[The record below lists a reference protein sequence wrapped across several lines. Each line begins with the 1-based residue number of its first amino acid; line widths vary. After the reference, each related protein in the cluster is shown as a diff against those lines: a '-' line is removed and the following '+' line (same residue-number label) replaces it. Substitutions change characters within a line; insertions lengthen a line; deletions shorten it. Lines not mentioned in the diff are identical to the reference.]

1 MKARLRRVPRLPAFV
16 FLAAVV
22 ALMPLALLGQRT
34 YVAVDMKL
42 YGSPARDVAHLTEPA
57 NGVQSDVQ
65 EFQGWVASFWRDLR
79 HGTYQKWSPYN
90 SGGVPTGTTSIF
102 GTHSPTNL
110 PYLVLPAW
118 YAATLRAA
126 LYLLTAQVGCYL
138 LARRLGVSQR
148 AATVAG
154 IAYGFC
160 GVNLVF
166 LHRFGTAAV
175 APLVLWAGHRL
186 FSSPT
191 ARNVIALSLT
201 LAWSWYE
208 GFPAAF
214 VFNLYAVIAV
224 YLWLTGDEIVRAAD
238 HRAAIRAQLTR
249 GVALASS
256 VVLTAGLSALTLF
269 STIQQVRARG
279 YLDISERE
287 YNNHSRLANTAMYGM
302 IDLSGIGDWKGE
314 LLNIVNSYE
323 GVNLVGSIAL
333 VGCAIALVQ
342 VARGRMRISRQLDG
356 LWPLLSVAIAV
367 FITLYYL
374 GTPLLTAIYHVPG
387 LSDNLFH
394 RSRYLGTLFIVLIA
408 AAALDAVWTPSAHQ
422 VAPSK
427 VARVASGLV
436 AAYLLV
442 VALRFLPDFV
452 DLVQGF
458 NHRKA
463 VTKGMG
469 TAALVAAVALVVAR
483 SGRRRAP
490 SGHAVALSALLF
502 AQLAIPLR
510 DYNPQASTS
519 LYNPTTTLHDI
530 VRERADG
537 RYRYL
542 APGFFTLFAND
553 AMVHELFDAKGQ
565 ALQDPD
571 YIHLMERAAPTA
583 GRDPWH
589 MLAYA
594 HEFDYASTA
603 LDHLAVKLV
612 VLSTNDTPFGRELG
626 PATRADLVPAPD
638 RVAGVWVTPRLSS
651 PCSKGFVTVRLERQD
666 GQVIDEAQR
675 PIADVSGGRISF
687 ALAATAVRNGD
698 PVRVRLAGPP
708 NCPTEFGPELNWIV
722 EEEDSPLHIVETDKG
737 WVYERTSALELV
749 SAHTAW
755 TSYPTREEAVA
766 GLADHGGGVTVVGN
780 QSATGTGSALI
791 DSFSFSANRARA
803 EVRTDTTALIL
814 FSMNDDPGWQARVD
828 GRSVPIVVA
837 DGALMAVEVDPGDHH
852 IELNYRPRSFRAGVA
867 VTFLT
872 IAGLTLFL
880 WRDRR
885 KHRIRARRA

>member
-1 MKARLRRVPRLPAFV
+1 MIVRARRIPRLPAFV
-16 FLAAVV
+16 FLAAVF

-65 EFQGWVASFWRDLR
+65 EFQGWIDSFWRDLR

-102 GTHSPTNL
+102 GSHSPTNL

-154 IAYGFC
+154 VAYGFC
-160 GVNLVF
+160 GANLVF
-166 LHRFGTAAV
+166 LHRVGAAAV

-186 FSSPT
+186 FTSPT
-191 ARNVIALSLT
+191 ARNGIALALT

-238 HRAAIRAQLTR
+238 RRAAIRAQLQR
-249 GVALASS
+249 GVAFASS

-269 STIQQVRARG
+269 GTIGQVRARG
-279 YLDISERE
+279 YLDLGGRQ
-287 YNNHSRLANTAMYGM
+287 YNEHSRLANTAMYGM
-302 IDLSGIGDWKGE
+302 IDLSAIGDWKGQ
-314 LLNIVNSYE
+314 LLNIVNSFE
-323 GVNLVGSIAL
+323 GINLVGSIAL
-333 VGCAIALVQ
+333 LGAAVGLVQ
-342 VARGRMRISRQLDG
+342 VARGSLKISRELDR
-356 LWPLLSVAIAV
+356 LWPLLSAAVALLIA
-367 FITLYYL
+367 LYYL
-374 GTPLLTAIYHVPG
+374 GTPLLTAIYRVPG
-387 LSDNLFH
+387 LSNNLFH
-394 RSRYLGTLFIVLIA
+394 RSRYLCTLVIVLIG
-408 AAALDAVWTPSAHQ
+408 AAALDAAWTPSADR

-427 VARVASGLV
+427 LARITSGL
-436 AAYLLV
+436 AAIFLLV
-442 VALRFLPDFV
+442 IALRFVPDFIDIV
-452 DLVQGF
+452 RAL
-458 NHRKA
+458 NHKRN
-463 VTKGMG
+463 VVRGMS
-469 TAALVAAVALVVAR
+469 TAALFAAVAVVLVR
-483 SGRRRAP
+483 SGRSRAR

-502 AQLAIPLR
+502 VQLAIPLR
-510 DYNPQASTS
+510 DYNPQASPS
-519 LYNPTTTLHDI
+519 LFEPRTTLHDI
-530 VRERADG
+530 VHARTDG
-537 RYRYL
+537 KYRYL
-542 APGFFTLFAND
+542 APGLFTLYAND
-553 AMVHELFDAKGQ
+553 GMVQRLFDARGQ

-571 YIHLMERAAPTA
+571 YIRLMERAAPTA
-583 GRDPWH
+583 GRDPFH
-589 MLAYA
+589 VLAYA

-612 VLSTNDTPFGRELG
+612 VLSTNDPPFGRELD
-626 PATRADLVPAPD
+626 PVTWADVLPTPD
-638 RVAGVWVTPRLSS
+638 RVAGVWVTPRLAS
-651 PCSKGFVTVRLERQD
+651 PCSKGFVTLRLERQD
-666 GQVIDEAQR
+666 GQLIDEAQR
-675 PIADVSGGRISF
+675 PIADVSGERISF
-687 ALAATAVRNGD
+687 ALVATAVRNGD
-698 PVRVRLAGPP
+698 PVRLRLAGPP

-722 EEEDSPLHIVETDKG
+722 EDDDSPLHIVETDKG

-766 GLADHGGGVTVVGN
+766 GLTDRGGGLTVVGN
-780 QSATGTGSALI
+780 QSTTGTGTAVV
-791 DSFSFSANRARA
+791 DSFSLTTNRARA
-803 EVRTDTTALIL
+803 EVRAVTKALIL
-814 FSMNDDPGWQARVD
+814 FSMNDDPGWKARVD

-852 IELNYRPRSFRAGVA
+852 IELDYQPRSFRVGVA
-867 VTFLT
+867 VTLLT
-872 IAGLTLFL
+872 VAGLTVFL

-885 KHRIRARRA
+885 NRRIHTRPA